1 MASNPEP
8 RVGDK
13 PLAVIFGATGL
24 AGRHLVKRL
33 AARGFKGL
41 CLSRR
46 APPFPYEVP
55 PGFSWATLNRDL
67 ALPAARVWF
76 SLAPISALPALMAD
90 LAGPWPRRLLALS
103 TSGLLFKAASP
114 DPRERDLARDLERAE
129 KATRLFCEARGIV
142 WTLFR
147 PTLIYDPGR
156 DRNISAIV
164 VFIRRFRFFPIIRP
178 GAGLRQ
184 PLHADD
190 AAQALVAAI
199 DAPQARDALFDLPG
213 GETLSYREMV
223 CRCFEALGRHPRL
236 LELPPGFPQAAL
248 RLGLRRAARLERMN
262 AALTLDPAP
271 VRNALGL
278 TGRPFRPEFPNSGRE
293 KD

>member
-1 MASNPEP
+1 MAPNPESGA
-8 RVGDK
+8 GDK

-46 APPFPYEVP
+46 APPFPYEAP
-55 PGFSWATLNRDL
+55 PGFSWATLDRDL

-76 SLAPISALPALMAD
+76 SLAPISALPAIMAD

-223 CRCFEALGRHPRL
+223 CRCFESLGRHPRL

-271 VRNALGL
+271 ARNALGL
-278 TGRPFRPEFPNSGRE
+278 TGRPFRPEFPRPGRE

>member
-1 MASNPEP
+1 MAPNPESGA
-8 RVGDK
+8 GDK
-13 PLAVIFGATGL
+13 PFAVIFGATGL

-76 SLAPISALPALMAD
+76 SLAPISALPSLMAD

-129 KATRLFCEARGIV
+129 KATRLFCEAREIV

-190 AAQALVAAI
+190 AAQALVSAI
-199 DAPQARDALFDLPG
+199 DTPQTRDALFDLPG

-223 CRCFEALGRHPRL
+223 CRCFESLGRRPRL

-271 VRNALGL
+271 ARNALGL
-278 TGRPFRPEFPNSGRE
+278 TGRPFRPEFSNPGRE